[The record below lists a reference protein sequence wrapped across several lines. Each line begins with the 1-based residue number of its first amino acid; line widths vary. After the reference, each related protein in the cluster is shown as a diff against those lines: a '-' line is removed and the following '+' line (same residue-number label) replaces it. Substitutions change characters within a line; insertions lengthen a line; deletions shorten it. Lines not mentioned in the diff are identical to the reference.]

1 MLCLNHKKLSSHL
14 GLKWEKKTMSKKIR
28 VTFKKKKKV
37 QYSAE
42 MVFRYNLMIM

>member
-28 VTFKKKKKV
+28 VTFKKKKK
-37 QYSAE
+37 SA
-42 MVFRYNLMIM
+42 VFSRNGV